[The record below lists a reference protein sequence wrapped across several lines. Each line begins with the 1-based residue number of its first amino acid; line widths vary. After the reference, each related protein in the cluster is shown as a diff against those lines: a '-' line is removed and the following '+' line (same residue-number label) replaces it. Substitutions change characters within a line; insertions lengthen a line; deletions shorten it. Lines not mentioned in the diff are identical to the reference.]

1 METKKEEDNKNP
13 TLFYKVFEN
22 TLNSVKSN
30 LFSQPQSSNPV
41 PKNPSS
47 NFHTPLENILKTNKS
62 KQLLKEQ
69 KKELLKGTKVYYM
82 IQRIEE
88 EEIYIYI

>member
-1 METKKEEDNKNP
+1 MEKKEEDNKNP

-30 LFSQPQSSNPV
+30 LFPHSQSSNHV

-47 NFHTPLENILKTNKS
+47 KMNTPLENILKTNKS

-69 KKELLKGTKVYYM
+69 KKELLKGTKMYYM
-82 IQRIEE
+82 IERIEE